1 MMNRNL
7 ERARTVLACALLT
20 AFSAT
25 AGLAQAATASAGFG
39 AANDSVD
46 ASANETATKW
56 FVQLASAPT
65 ADGGSLGA
73 TRNDKTNFRKAAKAA
88 GVAFKERYAF
98 DSLFN
103 GISMEVAPKDL
114 GKVSRLAGVVAMY
127 PVVSE
132 APEPLQVINTGS
144 DPDMSTALGM
154 TGADIAQNSLGL
166 SGAGVKVAIIDS
178 GIDFDHPDFGGNG
191 VPGDGINPD
200 PNFGP
205 TGNSRV
211 KYGWDFVGDDYDAA
225 NAAPGH
231 TPVPDANPDSCRD
244 FNGTSGEH
252 GTHVAGIA
260 GASGFPPAGVRGVA
274 PGVTFGSYRVFGC
287 NGSTDS
293 DIMVAAMERAL
304 ADGMQVINM
313 SIGSSYQWPQY
324 PTAQAS
330 DRMVNKGIVVVASIG
345 NSGTV
350 NTQGFSAGAPGTG
363 AKVIGVASFDNV
375 QSHLPAFTVNAVNY
389 GYNKASANAS
399 IGVFPPGP
407 PPPPT
412 SGSSPLGRV
421 GTSTTT
427 NAACAALPAGS
438 LNGQIALIRRG
449 TCSFSIKSLNAQ
461 NAGAVGV
468 VLYNNAAGAL
478 NAAVGVVPPAPAITI
493 PVVGITQAAGNAI
506 DALLAVGPQSLTW
519 TSQTV
524 DTPLTT
530 AGLISDFSSWGMAAD
545 LSLKPDIGAPGGQ
558 IRSTFP
564 IEYGSYASISGTSMA
579 SPHVAG
585 AVALLLEAKPHTPSN
600 AVRDILQNAAIPH
613 LWSGNTSFGILD
625 AAHRQGAGM
634 LNVPGAVLAT
644 THVTPGKLSLGE
656 SQFGP
661 VQKSLKITNSS
672 GSAETYDLSYEDA
685 ISTIGSYTLGFD
697 YDIST
702 VVFSQAGAPI
712 NSISVPAGGS
722 ATLDVSIAPGGVL
735 TDQAQYGGYVYLT
748 PQSSSD
754 TVRIP
759 YAGYK
764 GDYQA
769 IQVLN
774 PTANNFP
781 WLARTTNGTSFS
793 KDTTGVPYTM
803 VDFDQPNIV
812 AHFDHQS
819 RKVRFEVFSTS
830 GKSWQRAFPD
840 FDYFG
845 KNSTAT
851 GIFAF
856 AWDGTTVNGAKNGQK
871 TQTVPNGTYVIKLSV
886 LKALGDESDPAHWET
901 FTSPVITVARP

>member
-1 MMNRNL
+1 MMNRNFQ
-7 ERARTVLACALLT
+7 RARTVLACALVT
-20 AFSAT
+20 AFSA
-25 AGLAQAATASAGFG
+25 AGVGQAATTAAALAG
-39 AANDSVD
+39 ANDSVD
-46 ASANETATKW
+46 AVSNETPTKW

-65 ADGGSLGA
+65 ADGGTLSA
-73 TRNDKTNFRKAAKAA
+73 TRADKTNFRKAAQAA
-88 GVAFKERYAF
+88 GVALKERYAF
-98 DSLFN
+98 DTLFN
-103 GISMEVAPKDL
+103 GISLEVAPQDL
-114 GKVSRLAGVVAMY
+114 GKISRLTGVAAMY

-205 TGNSRV
+205 NGNSRV
-211 KYGWDFVGDDYDAA
+211 KFGWDFVGDDYDAA

-244 FNGTSGEH
+244 FNGSSGEH

-363 AKVIGVASFDNV
+363 AKVIGVASFDNL
-375 QSHLPAFTVNAVNY
+375 QSHLPAFSVNSVNY
-389 GYNKASANAS
+389 GYNAAAPNAA
-399 IGVFPPGP
+399 IGVLPPGP

-412 SGSSPLGRV
+412 SGSAPLGRV
-421 GTSTTT
+421 GTSATT
-427 NAACAALPAGS
+427 NAACDPLPAGS

-449 TCSFSIKSLNAQ
+449 TCSFSIKSFNAQ
-461 NAGAVGV
+461 AAGAIGV
-468 VLYNNAAGAL
+468 VLYNNTAGAL
-478 NAAVGVVPPAPAITI
+478 NAAVGVSPPNPAITI

-506 DALLAVGPQSLTW
+506 DALLASGPQNLTW

-585 AVALLLEAKPHTPSN
+585 AVALLLQAKPNTPSN
-600 AVRDILQNAAIPH
+600 AVRDILQNAANPH
-613 LWSGNTSFGILD
+613 LWSFNTSYGILD
-625 AAHRQGAGM
+625 SAHRQGAGM

-644 THVTPGKLSLGE
+644 TRVEPGKLSLGE
-656 SQFGP
+656 SQFGA
-661 VQKSLKITNSS
+661 VTKSLKISNS
-672 GSAETYDLSYEDA
+672 GASAETYALSFEDA
-685 ISTIGSYTLGFD
+685 VATIGSYTLGFD
-697 YDIST
+697 IDLSS
-702 VVFSQAGAPI
+702 VVFSQAGLPVT
-712 NSISVPAGGS
+712 SVSVPAGGS
-722 ATLDVSIAPGGVL
+722 ATVNVSIAPGGL
-735 TDQAQYGGYVYLT
+735 LSDQAQYGGYLYLT
-748 PQSSSD
+748 PQSGAD
-754 TVRIP
+754 VVRVP

-769 IQVLN
+769 IRVLK

-781 WLARTTNGTSFS
+781 WLARTSNGTSFS
-793 KDTTGVPYTM
+793 KDTTGAPYTL
-803 VDFDQPNIV
+803 VGLDQPNIV

-819 RKVRFEVFSTS
+819 RKVRFEVFDTA

-856 AWDGTTVNGAKNGQK
+856 AWDGTTVYGTKNGQK
-871 TQTVPNGTYVIKLSV
+871 TQVVPNGAYVIKMSV
-886 LKALGDESDPAHWET
+886 LKALGDESNPAHWET
-901 FTSPVITVARP
+901 FTTPVITIARP

>member
-7 ERARTVLACALLT
+7 ERARTVLAFALFT
-20 AFSAT
+20 AFSAGS
-25 AGLAQAATASAGFG
+25 GLAQAGTASAGS
-39 AANDSVD
+39 APNDTID
-46 ASANETATKW
+46 ASVNETATKW

-73 TRNDKTNFRKAAKAA
+73 VRNDKTNFRKAAKAA
-88 GVAFKERYAF
+88 GISFKERYAF

-103 GISMEVAPKDL
+103 GISIQVAPKDL
-114 GKVSRLAGVVAMY
+114 GKVSRLDGVVAMY
-127 PVVSE
+127 PVVTE

-154 TGADIAQNSLGL
+154 TGADIAQNTLGL

-211 KYGWDFVGDDYDAA
+211 KFGWDFVGDDYDAA

-244 FNGTSGEH
+244 YNGSSGEH

-324 PTAQAS
+324 PTAVAS

-363 AKVIGVASFDNV
+363 AKVIGVASFDNTFTH
-375 QSHLPAFTVNAVNY
+375 QPAIAVNGVNY
-389 GYNKASANAS
+389 GYNTATAA
-399 IGVFPPGP
+399 

-412 SGSSPLGRV
+412 TGTFPLARI
-421 GTSTTT
+421 GTKTTA
-427 NAACAALPAGS
+427 NAGCNALAAGS
-438 LNGQIALIRRG
+438 LAGQVALIRRG
-449 TCSFSIKSLNAQ
+449 TCSFNIKSANAM

-478 NAAVGVVPPAPAITI
+478 SPTVVGPPTITI
-493 PVVGITQAAGNAI
+493 PVVALTQADGNAI
-506 DALLAVGPQSLTW
+506 DDLLAIGPQNMTW
-519 TSQTV
+519 TSQT
-524 DTPLTT
+524 DDNPQAT

-545 LSLKPDIGAPGGQ
+545 LSLKPDIGAPGGS

-585 AVALLLEAKPHTPSN
+585 AVALLLEAKPHTASN

-613 LWSGNTSFGILD
+613 LWSGNTSYGILD

-661 VQKSLKITNSS
+661 VQKSLKVTNSS

-702 VVFSQAGAPI
+702 VVFSQAGLPVS
-712 NSISVPAGGS
+712 SISVPAGGS

-754 TVRIP
+754 TVRVP

-769 IQVLN
+769 IQVLK
-774 PTANNFP
+774 PTASNFP
-781 WLARTTNGTSFS
+781 WLARTTNGSSFS
-793 KDTTGVPYTM
+793 KDVTGTPYTM
-803 VDFDQPNIV
+803 VGFDQPNIV

-819 RKVRFEVFSTS
+819 RKVRFEIFSTS

-856 AWDGTTVNGAKNGQK
+856 AWDGTTVNGAKSGQK

-886 LKALGDESDPAHWET
+886 LKALGDENNPAHWET

>member
-1 MMNRNL
+1 
-7 ERARTVLACALLT
+7 
-20 AFSAT
+20 
-25 AGLAQAATASAGFG
+25 
-39 AANDSVD
+39 
-46 ASANETATKW
+46 
-56 FVQLASAPT
+56 
-65 ADGGSLGA
+65 
-73 TRNDKTNFRKAAKAA
+73 
-88 GVAFKERYAF
+88 
-98 DSLFN
+98 
-103 GISMEVAPKDL
+103 
-114 GKVSRLAGVVAMY
+114 
-127 PVVSE
+127 
-132 APEPLQVINTGS
+132 
-144 DPDMSTALGM
+144 
-154 TGADIAQNSLGL
+154 
-166 SGAGVKVAIIDS
+166 
-178 GIDFDHPDFGGNG
+178 
-191 VPGDGINPD
+191 
-200 PNFGP
+200 
-205 TGNSRV
+205 
-211 KYGWDFVGDDYDAA
+211 
-225 NAAPGH
+225 
-231 TPVPDANPDSCRD
+231 
-244 FNGTSGEH
+244 
-252 GTHVAGIA
+252 
-260 GASGFPPAGVRGVA
+260 
-274 PGVTFGSYRVFGC
+274 
-287 NGSTDS
+287 
-293 DIMVAAMERAL
+293 
-304 ADGMQVINM
+304 
-313 SIGSSYQWPQY
+313 
-324 PTAQAS
+324 
-330 DRMVNKGIVVVASIG
+330 G

-363 AKVIGVASFDNV
+363 AKVIGVASFDNT

-389 GYNKASANAS
+389 GYNAAAPNAS

-412 SGSSPLGRV
+412 SGSAPLGRV
-421 GTSTTT
+421 GTSATT

-461 NAGAVGV
+461 NAGAIGV

-493 PVVGITQAAGNAI
+493 PVVGITQAAGKAI
-506 DALLAVGPQSLTW
+506 DALLAVGPQNLTW

-585 AVALLLEAKPHTPSN
+585 AVALLLEAKPHTASN
-600 AVRDILQNAAIPH
+600 SVRDILQNAAIPH

-661 VQKSLKITNSS
+661 VQKSLNITNSS

-702 VVFSQAGAPI
+702 VVFSQAGVPVS
-712 NSISVPAGGS
+712 SISVPAGGS

-769 IQVLN
+769 IQVLK
-774 PTANNFP
+774 PTASNFP
-781 WLARTTNGTSFS
+781 WLARTTNGSSFS
-793 KDTTGVPYTM
+793 KDVTGTPYTM
-803 VDFDQPNIV
+803 VGFDQPNIV

-856 AWDGTTVNGAKNGQK
+856 AWDGTTVNGAKSGQK

-886 LKALGDESDPAHWET
+886 LKALGDETNPAHWET

>member
-7 ERARTVLACALLT
+7 ERARTVLAFALFT
-20 AFSAT
+20 AFSAGS
-25 AGLAQAATASAGFG
+25 GLAQAGTASVGFS
-39 AANDSVD
+39 APNDTID
-46 ASANETATKW
+46 ASVNETATKW

-65 ADGGSLGA
+65 ADGGSLSA

-88 GVAFKERYAF
+88 GVSFKERYAF

-103 GISMEVAPKDL
+103 GISIEVAPNDL

-127 PVVSE
+127 PVITE
-132 APEPLQVINTGS
+132 APEPLQVISTGS

-154 TGADIAQNSLGL
+154 TGADIAQNELGL
-166 SGAGVKVAIIDS
+166 TGAGVKVAIIDS

-191 VPGDGINPD
+191 IPGDGINPD

-225 NAAPGH
+225 NPAPGH
-231 TPVPDANPDSCRD
+231 TPVPDANPDACRD
-244 FNGTSGEH
+244 PSGGSGEH

-260 GASGFPPAGVRGVA
+260 GASGTFPAGVRGVA

-330 DRMVNKGIVVVASIG
+330 DRMVNKGIAVVASIG
-345 NSGTV
+345 NSGTF

-363 AKVIGVASFDNV
+363 AKVIGVASFDNTFL
-375 QSHLPAFTVNAVNY
+375 HLPAIQVNGVNY
-389 GYNKASANAS
+389 GYFGGS
-399 IGVFPPGP
+399 GVPT
-407 PPPPT
+407 PPT
-412 SGSSPLGRV
+412 SGTHPLLRT
-421 GTSTTT
+421 GTQTTV
-427 NAACAALPAGS
+427 NDGCNALPAGS
-438 LNGQIALIRRG
+438 LAGAVALIRRG
-449 TCSFSIKSLNAQ
+449 TCGFYVKAFNAMT
-461 NAGAVGV
+461 AGAVGV
-468 VLYNNAAGAL
+468 VLYNNQA
-478 NAAVGVVPPAPAITI
+478 GVVTPNVAGSPPVTI
-493 PVVGITQAAGNAI
+493 PVVMLAQQSDGNAI
-506 DALLAVGPQSLTW
+506 DTLLASGPQNMSW
-519 TSQTV
+519 TNVNTDVPQASG
-524 DTPLTT
+524 
-530 AGLISDFSSWGMAAD
+530 GLISDFSSWGMAAD
-545 LSLKPDIGAPGGQ
+545 LSLKPDIGAPGGS

-564 IEYGSYASISGTSMA
+564 IEYGSYGTLSGTSMA

-585 AVALLLEAKPHTPSN
+585 AVALLLQAKPHTPSN

-613 LWSGNTSFGILD
+613 LWSANKALGLLD

-661 VQKSLKITNSS
+661 VQKSLNITNSS
-672 GSAETYDLSYEDA
+672 GSAETYDLSFEDA
-685 ISTIGSYTLGFD
+685 ISTTGSYTLGFNID
-697 YDIST
+697 LST
-702 VVFSQAGAPI
+702 VVFSQSGLPV
-712 NSISVPAGGS
+712 SSVSVPAGGS
-722 ATLDVSIAPGGVL
+722 ATLDVSILPGGGL
-735 TDQAQYGGYVYLT
+735 ANQTQYGGYIYLT

-754 TVRIP
+754 TVRVP
-759 YAGYK
+759 YAGFK

-769 IQVLN
+769 IQVLK
-774 PTANNFP
+774 PTASNFP
-781 WLARTTNGTSFS
+781 WLARTTNGSTFS

-803 VDFDQPNIV
+803 AGLDQPNIV

-819 RKVRFEVFSTS
+819 RKVRFEVFDTN
-830 GKSWQRAFPD
+830 GKSWHQAFPD

-856 AWDGTTVNGAKNGQK
+856 AWDGTTVYGSKSGQK
-871 TQTVPNGTYVIKLSV
+871 TQTAPNGTYVIKLSV
-886 LKALGDESDPAHWET
+886 LKALGDETNPAHWET